1 MNIDSYGKYFLSGIG
16 GSSMSSLAKILKLRG
31 KDVCGS
37 DMQSSGATDSLTEN
51 GIRVKI
57 GQVSENI
64 TNERPDA
71 VVKTD
76 AVSDENPEIKAA
88 VELGIPVF
96 RRAELLGALLD
107 GYRKTVGVA
116 GTHGKSTT
124 SGMLGH
130 VLLNAVGCDPTV
142 VVGAVMRDVG
152 STYRIGKDDNFVVL

>member
-76 AVSDENPEIKAA
+76 AVSDESSVCCCLIFSILTVRN
-88 VELGIPVF
+88 IPYF
-96 RRAELLGALLD
+96 SASL
-107 GYRKTVGVA
+107 
-116 GTHGKSTT
+116 STLPGW
-124 SGMLGH
+124 S
-130 VLLNAVGCDPTV
+130 V
-142 VVGAVMRDVG
+142 
-152 STYRIGKDDNFVVL
+152 